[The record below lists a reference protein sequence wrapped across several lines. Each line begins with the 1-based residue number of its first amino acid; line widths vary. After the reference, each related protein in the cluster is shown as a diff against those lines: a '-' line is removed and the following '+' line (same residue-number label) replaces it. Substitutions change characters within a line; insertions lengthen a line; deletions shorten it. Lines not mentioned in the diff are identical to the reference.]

1 MRRIIPLAPLSLK
14 KTINDLPDSKPK
26 TEHCKFVSLIM
37 LDETEVLLQ
46 QQPYR
51 NCHQFSE

>member
-26 TEHCKFVSLIM
+26 TELYYLVS
-37 LDETEVLLQ
+37 V
-46 QQPYR
+46 Y
-51 NCHQFSE
+51 